1 MKFKEFLAEEERKIV
16 FTTFA
21 SDGTVVCYING
32 KRYEYITDAY
42 YHSKWKK
49 MVRFSP
55 WKVLNII
62 KDLVKSGAAQQ
73 IDPPPSPIE
82 I

>member
-1 MKFKEFLAEEERKIV
+1 MLKFKEFLAEEERKIV

-21 SDGTVVCYING
+21 NDGTVVCYING
-32 KRYEYITDAY
+32 KKYEYITDAY

-49 MVRFSP
+49 IARVAP
-55 WKVLNII
+55 WKLLNTI
-62 KDLVKSGAAQQ
+62 KNLVKNGSAQQ
-73 IDPPPSPIE
+73 IEPSPIE